1 MLSGMGMTA
10 RSERARATRLR
21 ILEAGREVFGES
33 GYTAATM
40 KEIADRAAVAHQTLY
55 FSFHSKPGLFLAVMA
70 YASSGEVEPTPVRER
85 GWYRDATSARSGNE
99 ALDLLVEGGA
109 GIIERTSPL
118 SQAFAEAAAVEPE
131 VARRQQELASSRR
144 RGIQRLA
151 KHLGTLGCL
160 RPLLTEAEVADVIYV
175 LFSPETF
182 RRFAACGW
190 SLKEWRPWVRRSLGE
205 LILA

>member
-1 MLSGMGMTA
+1 MATTA
-10 RSERARATRLR
+10 RSLRARATRLR

-40 KEIADRAAVAHQTLY
+40 KEIADRAGVAHQTLY
-55 FSFHSKPGLFLAVMA
+55 FSFHTKPGLFLAVMA

-85 GWYRDATSARSGNE
+85 GWYRDAISARSGSD
-99 ALDLLVEGGA
+99 ALDRLVEGGA
-109 GIIERTSPL
+109 GIVERTSPL
-118 SQAFAEAAAVEPE
+118 SQAIAEASSMEPE

-151 KHLGTLGCL
+151 KHLGALGTL
-160 RPLLTEAEVADVIYV
+160 RPGLTEGEAADVIYV

-182 RRFAACGW
+182 RRFAGCGW
-190 SLKEWRPWVRRSLGE
+190 SLNEWRPWVRRSLGE
-205 LILA
+205 LLLA